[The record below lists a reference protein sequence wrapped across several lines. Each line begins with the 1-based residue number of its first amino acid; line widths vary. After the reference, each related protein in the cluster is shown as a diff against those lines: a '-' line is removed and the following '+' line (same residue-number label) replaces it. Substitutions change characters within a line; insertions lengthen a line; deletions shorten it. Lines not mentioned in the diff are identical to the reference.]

1 MEEEAMEKMK
11 VLAICT
17 SPSKGGAIETILA
30 EVLKGSE
37 HAGAATEVYH
47 IRGKDL
53 RPCIGCRSCKRTG
66 KCAIQDDMQELHQ
79 KITAADAVVIGSP
92 VYFYDVNAQCKI
104 IIDRSFAIQPING
117 GKVGGIVVNAASIGC
132 SGAVDT
138 LNMFYSVHGI
148 TSAGW
153 VATYMGIEGKEQA
166 KQAAFELGVKMIGMR
181 KVLQAANGNSFD
193 QLRCFAFGTH
203 TQ

>member
-1 MEEEAMEKMK
+1 MEKMK

-17 SPSKGGAIETILA
+17 SPSKDGAVEMSLA

-37 HAGAATEVYH
+37 YEGADTELYH

-53 RPCIGCRSCKRTG
+53 RPCIGCGSCKSTG
-66 KCAIQDDMQELHQ
+66 KCTINDDMQELHQ

-92 VYFYDVNAQCKI
+92 VYFYDVNAQCKM
-104 IIDRSFAIQPING
+104 IIDRSFAILPING
-117 GKVGGIVVNAASIGC
+117 NKVGGIVVNAGSLGC
-132 SGAVDT
+132 SGAIDT

-148 TSAGW
+148 TNAGW
-153 VATYMGIEGKEQA
+153 VATYMGIEEKEQA
-166 KQAAFELGVKMIGMR
+166 KQAAFELGAKMVAMR
-181 KVLQAANGNSFD
+181 KVLKAANGNSFD

-203 TQ
+203 TK